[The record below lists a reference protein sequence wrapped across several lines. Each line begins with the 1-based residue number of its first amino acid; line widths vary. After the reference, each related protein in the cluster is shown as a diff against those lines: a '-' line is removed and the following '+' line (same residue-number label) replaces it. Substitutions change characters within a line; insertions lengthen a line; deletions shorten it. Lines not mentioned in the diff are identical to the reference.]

1 MTSRFLPPDFDP
13 SGIITVIA
21 GRGTYPVL
29 TVAALRSAEI
39 PVRLIG
45 VHDETKVELVESFP
59 ETERKLIHA
68 GQLGGMLK
76 ALKTFDS
83 RYTIMAGQITPKRL
97 FHGLRPDLKA
107 AAILMKL
114 KRRNA
119 ETIFG
124 AIADEIAAI
133 GIQQLDARC
142 FLDEHLASEGWM
154 TRQSEKVDESYLNH
168 GIEIARECARL
179 DIGQGCVVRKGT
191 VVAVEAFEGTDAML
205 TRAGTFKTDQLIFV
219 KSVKPAQDFRF
230 DVPVFG
236 LRTIQIMKE
245 AAITTAVLETGNT
258 LILEKPEVIR
268 QAEAAGIQLFGF
280 TA

>member
-1 MTSRFLPPDFDP
+1 MISRFLPPDFDA
-13 SGIITVIA
+13 SRVITVIA
-21 GRGTYPVL
+21 GRGVYPVL
-29 TVAALRSAEI
+29 TVDALRSARI

-45 VHDETKVELVESFP
+45 VHDETRVELVDSFP
-59 ETERKLIHA
+59 EAERKLIHP

-76 ALKTFDS
+76 ALRVFDT

-124 AIADEIAAI
+124 AIADEITAI
-133 GIQQLDARC
+133 GIEQLDARC
-142 FLDEHLASEGWM
+142 FLDEHLATEGWM
-154 TRQSEKVDESYLNH
+154 SRQCEGIDEIYLNH

-179 DIGQGCVVRKGT
+179 DIGQGCVVRRGT

-205 TRAGTFKTDQLIFV
+205 TRAGTFGADQMIFV

-236 LRTIQIMKE
+236 LRTIEIMKE
-245 AAITTAVLETGNT
+245 AAITTAVLETENT
-258 LILEKPEVIR
+258 LILEKPDVLRE
-268 QAEAAGIQLFGF
+268 AEAAGVQVFGF
-280 TA
+280 RA